1 METVQSFVLALDP
14 ILRYIILGVVGAGIV
29 VWVVLFFIFRRR
41 FVSFLKKA
49 FDEGTSVISEIS
61 GKKLCRKSS
70 LIGKM
75 LKATDPK
82 RAGELLF
89 KTGISSVWISTL
101 ERSCKRSI
109 FRKVLDYHIQD
120 GLFACFKYALHK
132 KGYRKR
138 LLLWIEQNPTK
149 LPLISIAH
157 SVNGED
163 FNGKEALELLS
174 GHQDEIRD
182 MLGDPNWRGRFFA
195 MKVLLCTD
203 DETVRRQLTGLFS
216 DTSTFVRRRMI
227 EDFEPLGERE
237 KKTFFKIILKDSNE
251 EVRASAEKRYRKTW
265 GNFPAIDL
273 GKLGTEETLHLIGAL
288 RKGSKDDEALA
299 TEFVLGENLE
309 VRFHAARYLESSGT
323 LSRYCDNLDM
333 GDKKDFVRKNNI
345 MKASSSV
352 GVSSF
357 LRGCIMTATR
367 ERLLLAGS
375 ILEETGS
382 RDLIP
387 DLLKKASET
396 DWTDAYQL
404 AVLAAVKRGTIEA
417 KTLVKEELEKNIN
430 DRELLVDLIR
440 KVTPLEE
447 GIFIDPLLSILDR
460 RSDITDITFK
470 ALLKKSTDT
479 LIEKLLSILLEEKR
493 KYSERMKIQSL
504 LLLAALKK
512 DYCLSVVFENTPL
525 LPVEFIN
532 KLSDI
537 LKQYPKA
544 LLKRKIA
551 YYLRQIDG
559 EVRSHIIALIPKTG
573 ITEFLPEVRK
583 SLGDADPMV
592 RIAATYA
599 LTEMGDTRSF
609 SQAMRLLTDP
619 DPEVREQVAFALGRT
634 GRQGIMKEISDIFND
649 KNEIVS
655 VKRSIIRGLAESKTV
670 PSTDLLLDFIE
681 KDDLLAPETIE
692 LLKTHTDKNNITRIL
707 ERMKD
712 ASEELKN
719 RISQV
724 LQKMGL
730 QAKSALVS
738 LLESEFMS
746 LKAYAGEVLDTIGG
760 TDEEI
765 VKLKHRDPAVRRE
778 AARTLSLIGTIK
790 AFRGLIMASR
800 DPDREVRINV
810 VKALEKLDTK
820 EGKVILKALEEDP
833 DRKIRKYTHWALE
846 RLRAKELV

>member
-14 ILRYIILGVVGAGIV
+14 VLRYIILGIVGAGIV
-29 VWVVLFFIFRRR
+29 AWVVLFLIFRRR
-41 FVSFLKKA
+41 FISFLKKA
-49 FDEGTSVISEIS
+49 FDEGTSVISKIS

-70 LIGKM
+70 LIGRL
-75 LKATDPK
+75 LKANDPK
-82 RAGELLF
+82 RADELLL
-89 KTGISSVWISTL
+89 KTGISSVWISAL
-101 ERSCKRSI
+101 QRSCKRST
-109 FRKVLDYHIQD
+109 FRKVLEYHIQD

-157 SVNGED
+157 SGNGED
-163 FNGKEALELLS
+163 FNGKEARALLS

-182 MLGDPNWRGRFFA
+182 MFGDPNWRGRFFA
-195 MKVLLCTD
+195 MKVFLGTD
-203 DETVRRQLTGLFS
+203 DETVRRELGGLFS
-216 DTSTFVRRRMI
+216 DTNQMVRRRMI
-227 EDFEPLGERE
+227 EEFEPLGERE
-237 KKTFFKIILKDSNE
+237 KQKLLKIILKDSNE
-251 EVRASAEKRYRKTW
+251 EVRASADKRYRKTW

-288 RKGSKDDEALA
+288 KKGSKDDEALA
-299 TEFVLGENLE
+299 TELVLGENLE
-309 VRFHAARYLESSGT
+309 VRFHAARYLESSGA
-323 LSRYCDNLDM
+323 LSRYCENLDM
-333 GDKKDFVRKNNI
+333 GDKKDFARKKNI
-345 MKASSSV
+345 MKASASV
-352 GVSSF
+352 GVSGF
-357 LRGCIMTATR
+357 LRGCVMTATR
-367 ERLLLAGS
+367 ESLLLAGS

-387 DLLKKASET
+387 DLLKRASET
-396 DWTDAYQL
+396 NWTDAYQH
-404 AVLAAVKRGTIEA
+404 AVSAAVKRGTIEA
-417 KTLVKEELEKNIN
+417 KTLVKEELKKTIN
-430 DRELLVDLIR
+430 DRELLVDLIE
-440 KVTPLEE
+440 KVTPLDD
-447 GIFIDPLLSILDR
+447 GIFIEPLLSILDR
-460 RSDITDITFK
+460 RSDITEITFK
-470 ALLKKSTDT
+470 ALVKKSSDT
-479 LIEKLLSILLEEKR
+479 LIEKLLSILLEGKG
-493 KYSERMKIQSL
+493 KYSERLKTQSL

-512 DYCLSVVFENTPL
+512 DYCLSVVFENIPL

-532 KLSDI
+532 ELSDI

-551 YYLRQIDG
+551 YYLGQIDG

-573 ITEFLPEVRK
+573 IMEFLPVVRK

-599 LTEMGDTRSF
+599 LAEMGDTRSF
-609 SQAMRLLTDP
+609 AQAMRLLMDP

-634 GRQGIMKEISDIFND
+634 GRPGIMKEISNIFND
-649 KNEIVS
+649 QNEIVS

-670 PSTDLLLDFIE
+670 PSTGLMLDFIE
-681 KDDLLAPETIE
+681 KDDFLAPEAIE
-692 LLKTHTDKNNITRIL
+692 LLKTHTDKNNIALIL

-712 ASEELKN
+712 ASEEQKN

-724 LQKMGL
+724 LEKMGL
-730 QAKSALVS
+730 EAKPALVS

-746 LKAYAGEVLDTIGG
+746 LKAHAGEVLDMIGG

-778 AARTLSLIGTIK
+778 AASTLSLIGTIK

-800 DPDREVRINV
+800 DPDREVRVNV
-810 VKALEKLDTK
+810 VKALEKLETK
-820 EGKVILKALEEDP
+820 EGKEILKALEEDP
-833 DRKIRKYTHWALE
+833 DGKIRKYTHWALE